1 MWMMRLP
8 EGVRFA
14 DEDAITP
21 TVRLGR
27 TPLIVALMR
36 SGRSCKPLQL
46 VRRAALTHP

>member
-27 TPLIVALMR
+27 TPLIVAQ
-36 SGRSCKPLQL
+36 KL
-46 VRRAALTHP
+46 VVVHVSHFS